1 MSDNQPSAWAVG
13 WSGFAGFMLIL
24 AGIMQGLNG
33 LAAIINDQFFVKL
46 PNYTFRLDVTAWGW
60 IHLIIGVI
68 LIASGAGIFKGHVL
82 GRTVGVI
89 AAGLSVIGNFM
100 WLPYYPVWSVVAI
113 AMGIAVIWALTAHGR
128 DIAVAGLDDG
138 NLG

>member
-13 WSGFAGFMLIL
+13 WAGFAGFMLIL

-33 LAAIINDQFFVKL
+33 LAAILNDQFFVKL

-68 LIASGAGIFKGHVL
+68 LVASGAGIFKGHVA
-82 GRTVGVI
+82 GRTIGVI
-89 AAGLSVIGNFM
+89 AAGVSIVGNFM

-128 DIAVAGLDDG
+128 DIAVAGYND